1 MLTVD
6 HPPTDMSHGFPN
18 PGRAI
23 AALTLSLLLA
33 VGAVVLTPST
43 AHAATEVRVA
53 LPSGAGLDFTGNGT
67 YAVFG
72 STIVAGDRMSTD
84 AGATWTYI
92 TPIHTTQPVTNQWV
106 VEADGTLVRLGYVNG
121 GSFLFDVW
129 SLSTGNISTYYTADP
144 EIVSYNASMYLTH
157 SNARYNPT
165 G

>member
-1 MLTVD
+1 MTTPASLRTVQSPRTIR
-6 HPPTDMSHGFPN
+6 HLLVLILGT
-18 PGRAI
+18 
-23 AALTLSLLLA
+23 LLA
-33 VGAVVLTPST
+33 FGTVGFSPTTAYAAVPE
-43 AHAATEVRVA
+43 ARVA
-53 LPSGAGLDFTGNGT
+53 LPSGVRLDFTGNGT